1 MTKDYLKFRNA
12 IKKDHNLSLEEG
24 YMLEILFDYYNTSI
38 GYAYP
43 SYEVLMSDLKTK
55 RKAKVSKLLKSLVK
69 KGYISIAKKGKKNTY
84 KMLKHLFLNQSV
96 DSNGKPPLDGQIHC
110 SEITEDEQKVI
121 DITGFT
127 NKQAKSLMKVA
138 KEKVD
143 KIVQA
148 FNYAIKQGADNLYSY
163 TLWAINNISKIK
175 NTFKP
180 IEDKN
185 RKPKTK
191 FDNFTPRE
199 YDYDSLEK
207 KLLGWD
213 CSTDNEEEEISTFD
227 LKGMLALI

>member
-12 IKKDHNLSLEEG
+12 IKKDKILSLEEG
-24 YMLEILFDYYNTSI
+24 YMLELIFDYYNTSF

-43 SYEVLMSDLKTK
+43 SYEILMSDLKTK
-55 RKAKVSKLLKSLVK
+55 RKAKVSKLLKALVR
-69 KGYISIAKKGKKNTY
+69 KGYISIIRRGKKNTY
-84 KMLKHLFLNQSV
+84 KLLKYLFLNQPV
-96 DSNGKPPLDGQIHC
+96 DSNGKPPLDGQIHY

-213 CSTDNEEEEISTFD
+213 SSNSYEENERSTFD
-227 LKGMLALI
+227 LNSMLASI